1 MQPMQP
7 IDPNLSTKET
17 TTMTDVIDRLADL
30 GRTPIG
36 PPPVSAIEGDL
47 ARGRAALRRRR
58 RSAATAA
65 LSLSVVAAGGAAWL
79 SSTGSGGG
87 GRSPAATSPPAGKV
101 KLVDYV
107 GQEPSGFD
115 IGTVPQ
121 GYGLDLQ
128 ASNAYTV
135 VIAPAGDADKDPD
148 SFVGKLVV
156 TAEDA
161 SSYHSLSSLGTQSV
175 TVGGVAGRLGDDG
188 TATQVWWQVGSI
200 MIDVQCWDSIGLTH
214 DQLVAFAATV
224 STTPQLQLSKG

>member
-1 MQPMQP
+1 
-7 IDPNLSTKET
+7 
-17 TTMTDVIDRLADL
+17 MTDVIDRLADL

-65 LSLSVVAAGGAAWL
+65 LSLSVVAAGGTAWL
-79 SSTGSGGG
+79 SSTGSGRGS
-87 GRSPAATSPPAGKV
+87 RSPAATSPPVPGKV

-107 GQEPSGFD
+107 GQEPSGFE

-148 SFVGKLVV
+148 SFAGKLVV
-156 TAEDA
+156 SAEDA
-161 SSYHSLSSLGTQSV
+161 STFGPLSSLGTQSV
-175 TVGGVAGRLGDDG
+175 TVGDVAGRLGDDG
-188 TATQVWWQVGSI
+188 TATQVWWQVGSV

-214 DQLVAFAATV
+214 DQLVTFAATV

>member
-1 MQPMQP
+1 M
-7 IDPNLSTKET
+7 S
-17 TTMTDVIDRLADL
+17 LA
-30 GRTPIG
+30 
-36 PPPVSAIEGDL
+36 
-47 ARGRAALRRRR
+47 
-58 RSAATAA
+58 
-65 LSLSVVAAGGAAWL
+65 VVAGGGAAWL
-79 SSTGSGGG
+79 SSSGSGT
-87 GRSPAATSPPAGKV
+87 GRGHHAPAVVFPPTPGTV

-107 GQEPSGFD
+107 GQEPSGFV

-121 GYGLDLQ
+121 GYDLDLQ

-156 TAEDA
+156 SAEDA
-161 SSYHSLSSLGTQSV
+161 SSYRSLSSLGNQSV
-175 TVGGVAGRLGDDG
+175 SVGGVAGRLGDDG

-214 DQLVAFAATV
+214 DQLVSFAATV

>member
-1 MQPMQP
+1 
-7 IDPNLSTKET
+7 
-17 TTMTDVIDRLADL
+17 MTDVIDRLADL

-79 SSTGSGGG
+79 SSTGSGRGS
-87 GRSPAATSPPAGKV
+87 RSPAATSPPVRGKV

-107 GQEPSGFD
+107 GQEPSGFE

-148 SFVGKLVV
+148 SFAGKLVV
-156 TAEDA
+156 SAEDA
-161 SSYHSLSSLGTQSV
+161 STFGPLSSLGTQSV

-188 TATQVWWQVGSI
+188 TATQVWWQVGSV

-214 DQLVAFAATV
+214 DQLVTFAATV

>member
-1 MQPMQP
+1 
-7 IDPNLSTKET
+7 
-17 TTMTDVIDRLADL
+17 MTDVINRLAEL

-36 PPPVSAIEGDL
+36 PPPASAIEGDL
-47 ARGRAALRRRR
+47 ARGRSALRRRR
-58 RSAATAA
+58 RSAGTAA
-65 LSLSVVAAGGAAWL
+65 LSLTVVAAGGAVWL

-87 GRSPAATSPPAGKV
+87 HHAPAVASPPAPGKI

-107 GQEPSGFD
+107 GQEPQGFD

-128 ASNAYTV
+128 ASTSYAV
-135 VIAPAGDADKDPD
+135 VIAPAGDADKSPD
-148 SFVGKLVV
+148 SFAGKLVV
-156 TAEDA
+156 SAEDA
-161 SSYHSLSSLGTQSV
+161 GSFGTLSSLGNQSV

-214 DQLVAFAATV
+214 EQLVSFAATV